1 MQGQITAVHSN
12 RICSVA
18 VCFLLLLCNA
28 AYGQTPV
35 PGADLPGLSDPPG
48 LSRYAGSV
56 LVYRN
61 DSAYDEVKLPV
72 SKSTNVDGKIV
83 APKTLDRSGQRTAL
97 QYITPAGKS
106 ALEVLRNYQ
115 QATKPAGF
123 ETVYECAGDGCGR
136 TPDISRYYFAALVMP
151 ESYWAS
157 VGDRTPAYCGGS
169 QRIGD
174 FRYAVLDNKTTG
186 ATLAVMTWRPGDVSS
201 YCVES
206 DYKARASVFVVSIQ
220 AKAREQLM
228 ETLTASEMGQSL
240 TATGKVAVYGILFDT
255 NKAEIKAESAAS
267 LEQIAALLK
276 QQATL
281 KLHVVGHTD
290 SVGNL
295 PANLDLS
302 KRRADSVA
310 AALTR
315 DHGIARDRL
324 TANGVGSLA
333 PVASNASEAGKA
345 KNRRVELV
353 LQ

>member
-1 MQGQITAVHSN
+1 MHLDFNSIRRDKARV
-12 RICSVA
+12 VA
-18 VCFLLLLCNA
+18 TSFLLFLCTVA
-28 AYGQTPV
+28 HSQTPV
-35 PGADLPGLSDPPG
+35 PTADLTGLSDPPG
-48 LSRYAGSV
+48 LSRFAGSV

-72 SKSTNVDGKIV
+72 SKTANVDGKVV
-83 APKTLDRSGQRTAL
+83 APKTLDRAGQRAAL
-97 QYITPAGKS
+97 QCITPAGKS

-174 FRYAVLDNKTTG
+174 FRYAVFDNKTTG

-206 DYKARASVFVVSIQ
+206 DYKSRASVFVVSIQ
-220 AKAREQLM
+220 PKAREQLM
-228 ETLTASEMGQSL
+228 EMLTASEMGQSL

-255 NKAEIKAESAAS
+255 NKAEIKAESKAS
-267 LEQIAALLK
+267 LDQIGALLK
-276 QQATL
+276 QQESL

-290 SVGNL
+290 NVGNL

-302 KRRADSVA
+302 KRRADAVA
-310 AALTR
+310 AALRR
-315 DHGIARDRL
+315 DYGITRDRL

-333 PVASNASEAGKA
+333 PVASNASDAGRA

>member
-1 MQGQITAVHSN
+1 MHLHFNPVHRN
-12 RICSVA
+12 RICSA
-18 VCFLLLLCNA
+18 AASLLLLLCA
-28 AYGQTPV
+28 VAHGQTPV
-35 PGADLPGLSDPPG
+35 PAADLQGLSDPPG

-61 DSAYDEVKLPV
+61 DSAYDEVRLPI
-72 SKSTNVDGKIV
+72 SKSATVDGKIV
-83 APKTLDRSGQRTAL
+83 APKTLDRSGQRVSL

-123 ETVYECAGDGCGR
+123 ETVYECAGDACGR
-136 TPDISRYYFAALVMP
+136 TPDISQYYFAALIVP
-151 ESYWAS
+151 GSYWAS
-157 VGDRTPAYCGGS
+157 IGDRTPAYCGGS
-169 QRIGD
+169 QGVAD
-174 FRYAVLDNKTTG
+174 FRFAVLDNKTTG

-201 YCVES
+201 YCAQA

-220 AKAREQLM
+220 AKAREQSM
-228 ETLTASEMGQSL
+228 ETLTASEMSQSL

-255 NKAEIKAESAAS
+255 NKADIKAESKAS
-267 LEQIAALLK
+267 LEQIGALLK
-276 QQATL
+276 QQASL

-290 SVGNL
+290 NVGAL
-295 PANLDLS
+295 TANLDLS
-302 KRRADSVA
+302 KRRADAVA
-310 AALTR
+310 AALSR
-315 DHGIARDRL
+315 DYGIARDRL

-333 PVASNASEAGKA
+333 PVSSNADDAGKA